1 MNSTK
6 RTRGTMRR
14 VVRTLNEAEDT
25 SRQDKPGTTTNG
37 IIAVP
42 RVSLTP
48 SVLFSSLE
56 SSNGA
61 VLLLPFQHP
70 QKNSRP
76 LFHRGSLL
84 STFYE
89 WDAAAPFNTVKPV

>member
-6 RTRGTMRR
+6 RTRGTMHR
-14 VVRTLNEAEDT
+14 VVRTLNEAEDA

-61 VLLLPFQHP
+61 VLLPLSASPEKFSPFVP
-70 QKNSRP
+70 PR
-76 LFHRGSLL
+76 LASLHVL
-84 STFYE
+84 RVGCCS
-89 WDAAAPFNTVKPV
+89 PV

>member
-1 MNSTK
+1 
-6 RTRGTMRR
+6 MRR
-14 VVRTLNEAEDT
+14 VVRTLNEAEDA
-25 SRQDKPGTTTNG
+25 SRQDKPGTTNG